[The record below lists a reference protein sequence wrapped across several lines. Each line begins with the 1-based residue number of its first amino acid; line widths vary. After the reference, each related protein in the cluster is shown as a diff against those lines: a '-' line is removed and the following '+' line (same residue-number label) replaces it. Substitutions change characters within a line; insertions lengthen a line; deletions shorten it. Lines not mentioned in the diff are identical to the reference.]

1 MRSSCASTSTAQR
14 GAARVDFTGTSAQQD
29 NNFNA
34 PRAVTVAAVLYVFRT
49 LIDEPIPLNAGCL
62 RPLTI
67 VVPPGSMLDPHRP
80 AAVVAGNV
88 ETSQCIVDALYG
100 ALGVQA
106 ASQGTMNNFTFGNDR
121 YQYYETIA
129 GGAGAGPGFDGASG
143 VQTHMTNS
151 RLTDP
156 EVLESRFPVLLRE
169 LLRCARILR
178 RHGALPRRRRA
189 GARDRVPR
197 AHDCGDPVESSAHHA
212 VRRWRRRNGATGRSI
227 ACGALTGAQRCW
239 PRPPKSR

>member
-1 MRSSCASTSTAQR
+1 
-14 GAARVDFTGTSAQQD
+14 
-29 NNFNA
+29 
-34 PRAVTVAAVLYVFRT
+34 VLYVFRT
-49 LIDEPIPLNAGCL
+49 LLDEPIPLNAGCL

-67 VVPPGSMLDPHRP
+67 VVPPGSMLDPTYP

-106 ASQGTMNNFTFGNDR
+106 ASQGTMNNFTFGNER

-129 GGAGAGPGFDGASG
+129 GGAGAGSGFDGASG

-169 LLRCARILR
+169 F
-178 RHGALPRRRRA
+178 ALRA
-189 GARDRVPR
+189 GSGGAG
-197 AHDCGDPVESSAHHA
+197 AHRGGDGL
-212 VRRWRRRNGATGRSI
+212 VRRLEFREPMTAAILSNHRRVAPFGLAGGGPGQTGVNRVIRADGRSESLPATVEIDVDASDQVEI
-227 ACGALTGAQRCW
+227 ATPGGGGFGCTETRSA
-239 PRPPKSR
+239 